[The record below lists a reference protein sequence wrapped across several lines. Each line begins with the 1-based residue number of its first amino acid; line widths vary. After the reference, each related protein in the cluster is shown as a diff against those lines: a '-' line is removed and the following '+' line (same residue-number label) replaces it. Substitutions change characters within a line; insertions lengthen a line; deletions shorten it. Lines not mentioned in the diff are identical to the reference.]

1 METNMPA
8 PPSPQ
13 HQLEA
18 LFEQLTDHLSA
29 LDRDSDLA
37 LSEYDR
43 SIHRE
48 RRALVQPVRIM
59 KAQSGW

>member
-1 METNMPA
+1 MKTNMP
-8 PPSPQ
+8 PPPIPQ

-18 LFEQLTDHLSA
+18 LFEQLTDHLAA
-29 LDRDSDLA
+29 LDRDIDLA

-43 SIHRE
+43 SIYRE
-48 RRALVQPVRIM
+48 RRTLVQPVSIM